1 MNAPRDVSYDDHTA
15 LLLVLVLR
23 HVAQSHGM
31 AEVPRLPS
39 T

>member
-1 MNAPRDVSYDDHTA
+1 MNAPRDMSYDDHTA
-15 LLLVLVLR
+15 LLLVLR